1 LILLQAESALF
12 LVRERKDSQ
21 AQVDPITPQPET
33 FDVSDTNLILRSSDL
48 VDFRVHKPVLA
59 MASAFFKDL
68 LSHPQSSESKTV
80 DGFPV
85 IQLSEDS
92 ELLNCLLSML
102 YHLPVIPSSFDK
114 VLYFLATYCINSDA
128 QLLLTGVSPARSM
141 SEIRDVFNTV
151 THPYQSQV

>member
-21 AQVDPITPQPET
+21 TQINTTTPQPET

-48 VDFRVHKPVLA
+48 VNFRVHNPVLA
-59 MASAFFKDL
+59 MASAFFKDI
-68 LSHPQSSESKTV
+68 LSHPQSSDSETV

-92 ELLNCLLSML
+92 ELLHCLVSML
-102 YHLPVIPSSFDK
+102 YHLPVIPSSYDK
-114 VLYFLATYCINSDA
+114 VLYFLATY
-128 QLLLTGVSPARSM
+128 Q
-141 SEIRDVFNTV
+141 
-151 THPYQSQV
+151 Q